1 MAVKVPEFKEP
12 GLTDFLVRVLEERDR
27 VRKDLLSSHTAN
39 NSVLLQSPGKKVY
52 EVKVDD
58 AGVISA
64 TLVAG

>member
-1 MAVKVPEFKEP
+1 MTLRVPMFPVP
-12 GLTDFLVRVLEERDR
+12 GLSDFLTQMINEREREDGDR
-27 VRKDLLSSHTAN
+27 LHKIKAN
-39 NSVLLQSPGKKVY
+39 NSVLLQSSGGKVY